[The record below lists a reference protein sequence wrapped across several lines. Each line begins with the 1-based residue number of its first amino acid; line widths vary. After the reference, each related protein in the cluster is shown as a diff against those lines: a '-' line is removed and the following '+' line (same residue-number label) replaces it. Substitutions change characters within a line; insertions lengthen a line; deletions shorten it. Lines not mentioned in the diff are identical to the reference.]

1 MTRRN
6 SSVMTKFII
15 LMDGAIAG
23 WGLRHAL
30 VKFSNGDMVW
40 GTFFLALGII
50 LFLIVLFLLVRSDV

>member
-1 MTRRN
+1 
-6 SSVMTKFII
+6 MTKFII